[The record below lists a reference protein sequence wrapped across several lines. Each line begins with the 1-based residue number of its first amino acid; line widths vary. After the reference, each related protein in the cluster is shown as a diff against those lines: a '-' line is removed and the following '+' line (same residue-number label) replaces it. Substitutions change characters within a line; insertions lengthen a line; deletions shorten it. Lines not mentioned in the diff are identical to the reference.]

1 MRNVSSF
8 IFFFIL
14 LTFFSYAD
22 VNPNNN
28 EQIIQ
33 KTKTLYLQLMN
44 FKDKSDFHAFGF
56 GAGGP
61 YNKWLE
67 EIEKLESNP
76 NANLLL
82 LREGLVVGDL
92 KMLGL
97 EYVNSKGKET
107 EYTRFIVPE
116 IKKALRIE
124 KSEKGN

>member
-1 MRNVSSF
+1 MRNVS
-8 IFFFIL
+8 FFVFLFIL
-14 LTFFSYAD
+14 LTTFSYAD
-22 VNPNNN
+22 VKSNNK

-33 KTKTLYLQLMN
+33 EARDLYFQLVV

-61 YNKWLE
+61 YNNWMK

-82 LREGLVVGDL
+82 EEGLVVGDL

-97 EYVNSKGKET
+97 EYMNSKGKET
-107 EYTRFIVPE
+107 E
-116 IKKALRIE
+116 
-124 KSEKGN
+124 

>member
-1 MRNVSSF
+1 MRNVS
-8 IFFFIL
+8 FFVFLFIL
-14 LTFFSYAD
+14 LTTFSYAD
-22 VNPNNN
+22 VNSNNK

-33 KTKTLYLQLMN
+33 EAKALYLQLVS

-61 YNKWLE
+61 YSYWMK
-67 EIEKLESNP
+67 EIEKLEANP

-82 LREGLVVGDL
+82 EEGLVVGDL

-97 EYVNSKGKET
+97 EYMNSKGKKT

-116 IKKALRIE
+116 IKRALRI
-124 KSEKGN
+124 K